1 MEHKKLLTW
10 LFLSLLHLA
19 HSQSPPATTT
29 PALEQSSRLSRD
41 AASVDVYYRLAPPQ
55 PCLIRPPSHTV
66 CGGLCNQPTM
76 CLSLSPPHIIVCQ
89 FLSSGDVG
97 PFPITE
103 TQRSR
108 IMAPSCRE
116 ERRQRQRRSGATPL
130 CCLNSTQSWLQT
142 VSRPGGGCLSLYGG
156 GEGERRCTQQHT
168 HNRKVAFS
176 TQNLTTC
183 HEKSS
188 PLHCASLLKEHSS
201 QTSKSSSNSFRCL
214 IEPTL
219 KTHFLVTA
227 QFSTH

>member
-1 MEHKKLLTW
+1 
-10 LFLSLLHLA
+10 
-19 HSQSPPATTT
+19 
-29 PALEQSSRLSRD
+29 
-41 AASVDVYYRLAPPQ
+41 
-55 PCLIRPPSHTV
+55 
-66 CGGLCNQPTM
+66 M
-76 CLSLSPPHIIVCQ
+76 CLSSLPPHIIVCQ

-142 VSRPGGGCLSLYGG
+142 VSRPGGGCLSFYGG

-168 HNRKVAFS
+168 RLQSSIFNTEFDNSVLKIQPSSLCLSAQS
-176 TQNLTTC
+176 TFL
-183 HEKSS
+183 
-188 PLHCASLLKEHSS
+188 
-201 QTSKSSSNSFRCL
+201 SNFKKLIQQFRCL